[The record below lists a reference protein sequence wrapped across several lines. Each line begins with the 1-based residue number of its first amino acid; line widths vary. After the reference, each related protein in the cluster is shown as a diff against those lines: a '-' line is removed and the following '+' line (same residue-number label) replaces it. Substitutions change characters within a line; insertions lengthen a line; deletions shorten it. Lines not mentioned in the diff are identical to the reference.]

1 MTTRIEL
8 DMDSDAYRASEGI
21 SASDLKYIVPPRT
34 PAHYLANVVERS
46 VAKVQTK
53 AMLLGTLAHLAILE
67 PNKLDG
73 AFAVRPTEGK
83 EADGR
88 TKEGKEWAAA
98 HADKPILTQDEAHT
112 LYGMRD
118 AVAAHEAASALLK
131 GADYEVSLWAEHP
144 TTGLPIKGRVD
155 ALGAGIIADVKTCED
170 ASPSGFAASA
180 ARLFYD
186 LSAAHYMGLA
196 DLCGRPADTFWW
208 IAVEKAAPY
217 AVAVYQPSEE
227 IMARGMRL
235 AEQALARI
243 AACCEAQEWPAY
255 PASAVL
261 QFPAW
266 ALKEE
271 A

>member
-8 DMDSDAYRASEGI
+8 NMDSDAYRASEGI

-34 PAHYLANVVERS
+34 PAHYLANVVERR
-46 VAKVQTK
+46 VAKTETK

-73 AFAVRPTEGK
+73 AFVVRPAGMTFT
-83 EADGR
+83 
-88 TKEGKEWAAA
+88 TKEGKEWKAAQS
-98 HADKPILTQDEAHT
+98 DTPILDQSEADT